1 MTDIGKFN
9 EDQRDCMQEI
19 VNVAMGQAGDS
30 LARLLEVFV
39 TLSIPKISTLRPS
52 EVRAALQNFVEADTV
67 SATRQ
72 SFHNN
77 RGDDGIRGESLVIFA
92 DSSFQELAELL
103 AYESE
108 ELTEALEQELLLDVS
123 NVLNGACLNGIAEQ
137 LEEELS
143 YSAPSILGQHVSV
156 DELFQKEQ
164 LNWETALSVEINYSL
179 ENRSFNCDLLLLM
192 PDSAISFLASK
203 LDELLDED

>member
-39 TLSIPKISTLRPS
+39 TLSIPKISTLSPG

-92 DSSFQELAELL
+92 DSSFQELADLL
-103 AYESE
+103 AYDSE
-108 ELTEALEQELLLDVS
+108 ELTDALEQELLLDVS

-143 YSAPSILGQHVSV
+143 YSAPSILGQRVSV
-156 DELFQKEQ
+156 NELFQKEQ
-164 LNWETALSVEINYSL
+164 LTWETALSVEINYSL